1 MPKFNASLR
10 IRVYISMVAIILLSL
25 VIIGATTIIFFRNE
39 NEVYHEERLKKK
51 EATVSKSLQYFLEEI
66 YLDGNMDFVRQDFEH
81 KVIELADI
89 NEVDINVF
97 NTKGEILMSSE
108 EHTDK
113 DFYNRKI
120 GNKILDKLRETDS
133 RLVVEVDKNNMST
146 YDYIKN
152 EEGDNVAIINIPYN
166 YNNMP
171 SKDDLGPFLTALIEV
186 YIFLLIGASLI
197 AYFLS
202 NYITKSLRL
211 VGEKLKEV
219 AINKKNEPIKW
230 KGNDE
235 IGILVTQ
242 YNKMILELEKS
253 ADELAKTQRE
263 FAWREMAK
271 QVAHEIKNPLTPM
284 KLSVQ
289 HLTRSLNPNDPDY
302 EEKLAHF
309 TNKMIQQ
316 IDTLSTIANEFSNF
330 AKMPKAKMEEMDL
343 ITVLRSSLELFAET
357 ENVNITFNTS
367 LKEAK
372 VKGDNEQMIRV
383 FNNLIKNA
391 IQAIPDEREGEINI
405 NLDEVSDHFEILIED
420 NGIGISNELLEKIF
434 VPNFTT
440 KSTGAGL
447 GLAMVKQLI
456 EGHGGSIS
464 FTTEVEKGTVFKV
477 VLPKYK

>member
-1 MPKFNASLR
+1 MHKFNASLR

-25 VIIGATTIIFFRNE
+25 LIIGATTIIFFRNE
-39 NEVYHEERLKKK
+39 NEVYHEERLKRK

-66 YLDGNMDFVRQDFEH
+66 YLDGNMDFVRQDFEQ

-108 EHTDK
+108 EHSDL
-113 DFYNRKI
+113 DFYNKKI
-120 GNKILDKLRETDS
+120 SQNILDKLRQTDS

-152 EEGDNVAIINIPYN
+152 EAGDNVAIINIPYN

-186 YIFLLIGASLI
+186 YILLLIGASLI

-211 VGEKLKEV
+211 VGEKLKAV
-219 AINKKNEPIKW
+219 DINKKNEPIKW
-230 KGNDE
+230 KANDE
-235 IGILVTQ
+235 IGVLVTQ

-289 HLTRSLNPNDPDY
+289 HLTRSLDPKDPDY
-302 EEKLAHF
+302 KEKLDHF

-343 ITVLRSSLELFAET
+343 IAVLRSSIELFAET
-357 ENVNITFNTS
+357 ENVSISFDTT

-372 VKGDNEQMIRV
+372 VNGDNEQMTRV

-391 IQAIPDEREGEINI
+391 IQAIPDDREGEINI
-405 NLDEVSDHFEILIED
+405 KLEEDSNYFEIFIKD
-420 NGIGISNELLEKIF
+420 NGTGISNELLEKIF

-440 KSTGAGL
+440 KSTGTGL

-464 FTTEVEKGTVFKV
+464 FNTEVGKGSVFKV